1 MNKTQKQDFVVLAK
15 NILSENK
22 MCILLNYK
30 GLNAGDF
37 VKLRNELKDKEAN
50 IKIIKNTLSK
60 KAIENTELS
69 TLDSYFVDQIAISFS
84 QDPISLSNVINKFS
98 KDNENLKIQ
107 IASLDGKV
115 VDISTI
121 EELASLGSLDDVRAR
136 FIGVL
141 RAPGSQLARVLVAY
155 KEKLEA

>member
-69 TLDSYFVDQIAISFS
+69 ALDSYFVDQIAISFS

>member
-30 GLNAGDF
+30 GVNAGDF

-69 TLDSYFVDQIAISFS
+69 ALDSYFVDQIAISFS

>member
-1 MNKTQKQDFVVLAK
+1 MNKTQKQSSINLAK
-15 NILSENK
+15 DILSNNQ
-22 MCILLNYK
+22 MCIFLNYK
-30 GLNAGDF
+30 GLDAGDF

-50 IKIIKNTLSK
+50 IKIIKNTLFK
-60 KAIENTELS
+60 KAIEGTDFSVLS
-69 TLDSYFVDQIAISFS
+69 DYFVDQIAVSYS
-84 QDPISLSNVINKFS
+84 KDPITLSNVVNGFA
-98 KDNENLKIQ
+98 KDNENLKIK

-115 VDISTI
+115 VDIKTV

-141 RAPGSQLARVLVAY
+141 RAPGSQLARTLVAY